1 MFFQITISVVSSDS
15 CKTFCSAFQLS
26 ITLCSEL
33 AYNTV
38 QRVGQRVRNPGYS
51 AEISAFV
58 FLALHPFWTI
68 SLSGRRLLGRLPLHF
83 QKRKRLYHIERFNA
97 WAKQWIR
104 KAYGAFFK
112 ICIETSFLIP
122 VILAAPS
129 NHCPRAFSIRVFIRS
144 RTCSNQATSVSD
156 FMLSIL

>member
-1 MFFQITISVVSSDS
+1 MHFVSGGAKFSEKGPYFLTGPINLHVFQITISVVSSDS

-26 ITLCSEL
+26 IILGSEL

-68 SLSGRRLLGRLPLHF
+68 SLSGRRLLGWLPLHF
-83 QKRKRLYHIERFNA
+83 QKES
-97 WAKQWIR
+97 
-104 KAYGAFFK
+104 AFT
-112 ICIETSFLIP
+112 I
-122 VILAAPS
+122 
-129 NHCPRAFSIRVFIRS
+129 
-144 RTCSNQATSVSD
+144 
-156 FMLSIL
+156 